1 MWSQILVIVCT
12 IISILYLTFKVDK
25 SGVTYS
31 LALLSLSGLL
41 FLYLDF
47 DATTNIVSAYGSHA
61 RIISFCGLLSI
72 EMILLRNS
80 IQGQNGFPYFFV
92 FFPFFAYILF
102 PLGVTSESVS
112 FLISMLLGTAAAIVS
127 FLILILLNKNKRYVF
142 AFLSGLV
149 LLAVSFIYKI
159 LSVYYITEIGWV
171 IDVPLSLG
179 MIPVVIGFTELYN
192 DLTIKTN

>member
-12 IISILYLTFKVDK
+12 IISILYLTFKLNK
-25 SGVTYS
+25 SGATYF
-31 LALLSLSGLL
+31 LTLLSLSGLL

-80 IQGQNGFPYFFV
+80 IRGQNGFPYFFV

-102 PLGVTSESVS
+102 PLGVTNESVS
-112 FLISMLLGTAAAIVS
+112 FLIAMLLGTAAVIVS

-149 LLAVSFIYKI
+149 LLAISFIYKI
-159 LSVYYITEIGWV
+159 LSVYYISEIGWV

-192 DLTIKTN
+192 DLTLKTN